1 MDTAPRGEIVSAIAR
16 AAESVNGVVD
26 VEKCLV
32 RKMGL
37 HFYVDLH
44 IGVREDISVRAGHDI
59 AHAVKDAIQQAD
71 ARIADALVH
80 VEPARIR

>member
-1 MDTAPRGEIVSAIAR
+1 MSHVIRE
-16 AAESVNGVVD
+16 AAAQVEGVCE

-44 IGVREDISVRAGHDI
+44 VGVDGAISVRAGHDI
-59 AHAVKDAIQQAD
+59 AHEVKHVIQATD
-71 ARIADALVH
+71 PRIADVLVH
-80 VEPARIR
+80 VEPAVDDPADAHL